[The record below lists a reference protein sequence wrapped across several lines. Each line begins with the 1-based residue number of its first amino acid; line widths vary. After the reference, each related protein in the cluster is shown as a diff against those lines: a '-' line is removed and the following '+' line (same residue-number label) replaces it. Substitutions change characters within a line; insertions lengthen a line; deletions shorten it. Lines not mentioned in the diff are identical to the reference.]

1 MSVAR
6 GSLVLEKD
14 EDHMIEVSADVP
26 LVKPVVRFEDPRGP
40 RELPDKYTMTF
51 TNAKITVSHIAPGD
65 YDEVQGILP
74 DKYDEFVRLLGEK
87 PDTDALTAAIRAV
100 KAGRIPELVSA
111 IDAVSQHEFVWYDWD
126 SPFYGDGGN

>member
-1 MSVAR
+1 MT
-6 GSLVLEKD
+6 
-14 EDHMIEVSADVP
+14 EVSADVP
-26 LVKPVVRFEDPRGP
+26 LVKPVVSFENPRGP
-40 RELPDKYTMTF
+40 RELRDQYTMTF
-51 TNAKITVSHIAPGD
+51 TNAKISVSHIAPGD

-126 SPFYGDGGN
+126 SPFYGGGVD

>member
-1 MSVAR
+1 MAR
-6 GSLVLEKD
+6 ASLEVKKD
-14 EDHMIEVSADVP
+14 EDYMTEVSADVP
-26 LVKPVVRFEDPRGP
+26 LVKPVVSFENPRGP
-40 RELPDKYTMTF
+40 RELRDQYTMTF
-51 TNAKITVSHIAPGD
+51 TNAKISVSHIAPGD

-126 SPFYGDGGN
+126 SPFYGGGVD